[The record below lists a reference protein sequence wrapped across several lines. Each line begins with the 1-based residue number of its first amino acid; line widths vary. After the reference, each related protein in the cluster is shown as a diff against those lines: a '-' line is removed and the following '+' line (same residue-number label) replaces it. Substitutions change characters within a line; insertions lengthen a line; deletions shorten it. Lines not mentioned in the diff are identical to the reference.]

1 MGTISVSLKKDVV
14 KRLDEVVESP
24 RSIFTNRSQVIS
36 YACLQTLED
45 IEKEI
50 NER

>member
-1 MGTISVSLKKDVV
+1 MGTISVSLKKEVTE
-14 KRLDEVVESP
+14 RLDAVVDSP

-36 YACLQTLED
+36 YACLQALED

-50 NER
+50 REK